1 MRIAI
6 ACSSDDPAS
15 SNMADHI
22 VREYDLD
29 SVSPGLFVYGKREIV
44 LQRID
49 KPLWSYE
56 HADSLNVDMIIFL
69 SQHQSTA
76 GIPALTV
83 HSMGNW
89 GIENTYGGEP
99 HALSAAAPAP
109 MLSALRLLNSIESS
123 VGKTYEATHHGPC
136 LKTPAFFME
145 MGGNRSTI
153 ENKDLAALVGSRAFE
168 TALEI
173 LDGKAEYEKTA
184 IGIGGGHYP
193 SKFSAL
199 AVGREYAFS
208 YIMPKYAIRR
218 KDGNTDLGMLK
229 KAIEMT
235 KDLDIAVIE
244 WKSLDSAT
252 KKEVLSM
259 LDGQGIESEKV

>member
-22 VREYDLD
+22 IREYGLD
-29 SVSPGLFVYGKREIV
+29 SVSLGLFVYGKQEIV

-56 HADSLNVDMIIFL
+56 HADSLNVDMILFL
-69 SQHQSTA
+69 SQHQSA
-76 GIPALTV
+76 EGIPALTV

-89 GIENTYGGEP
+89 SVENAYGGEP
-99 HALSAAAPAP
+99 QALSAAAPGP
-109 MLSALRLLNSIESS
+109 MLSAFRLLKSIEST

-173 LDGKAEYEKTA
+173 LDGKAEYGKIA

-199 AVGREYAFS
+199 ATGRGYAFS

-218 KDGNTDLGMLK
+218 KDGNLDLSMLR

-235 KDLDIAVIE
+235 KDIDIAVIE

-252 KKEVLSM
+252 RKEVLSM
-259 LDGQGIESEKV
+259 LDGQGLEFERV